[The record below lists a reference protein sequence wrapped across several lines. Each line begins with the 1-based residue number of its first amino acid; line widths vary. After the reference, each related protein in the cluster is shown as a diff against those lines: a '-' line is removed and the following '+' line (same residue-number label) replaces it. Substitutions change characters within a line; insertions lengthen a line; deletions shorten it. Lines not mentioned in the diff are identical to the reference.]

1 MNTTQEQQRY
11 LAALEDGANL
21 LQKTQTNLKKCP
33 KARLTKGY
41 IEARLKIIDEY
52 WMSFKNAHDGLVKIT
67 PKEQKGI
74 LPYFLNEEFF
84 IYEEL
89 YSTLKGD
96 LNDMV
101 TSLTEK
107 TPMDSQNSSMNVTY
121 ASQNIVHLPKIELPK
136 FNGNYE
142 GWPTFKDLFT
152 SLVHENNNLSD
163 VQRLHY
169 LKTSV
174 SGEAEALL
182 THIQVTSSNY
192 ATAWNVLN
200 KRYGNRRI
208 IMNCIMKRL
217 FYQKK
222 MTSQS
227 AAQLKGLLDT
237 TTECLNNL
245 ENLKITTGS
254 WDHIIIFLLVQKFD
268 PETHRGWEEFA
279 YKEDSE
285 VLPTWKE
292 LKTFMESKFR
302 TLELVT
308 GVTSSNNS
316 KDKQIKERS
325 YHVATPNKEKT
336 CIMCK
341 ENHTLCHCKKFTDMK
356 LDERTEFVKNK
367 HLCFNCLGL
376 GHSVKKCNL
385 RVSCQKCHRRHHS
398 LLHETKNTEPA
409 ATPST
414 SQPLASQ
421 HVVEEKEAVQVN
433 TVIASHHTT
442 RQGIALLATAIVKA
456 SNAEGHIIS
465 LRALI
470 DQGSQ
475 ATFISEK
482 ATQLLKLKR
491 QPFKGCVVGV
501 GSSRTEIKHVVQLN
515 IRSQW
520 DCHYSLPIQAY
531 VMSKQL
537 TTKIPTKTIINQTW
551 PHIDGLN
558 LADPSYLTPGSIDLL
573 LGVKEYAQIIQPEL
587 IKGPPGTPTAQKT
600 NLGWIIFGDICE
612 KPENDTYL
620 VMHHQVDV
628 DEILKSIWEIEIDKD
643 RHLTKEEKICEEIY
657 QKTTTRN
664 QEGRYIVKL
673 PFKTYSPQ
681 LNEMSTS
688 TKLQT
693 PKGNTKEIAK
703 QRFLQLERKFKKSP
717 DLKKEYTKVIN
728 EYIEQ
733 GHMEKIPEKE
743 KEIISVYLPH
753 HAVVRTDKETSR
765 TRIVFDASCKGTN
778 NISLNDEL
786 LVGPQLQDD
795 LRNLLMKWR
804 MKRVCFMADIKQMY
818 RQILV
823 TREDANFQRILWRPN
838 ESDDFDEYRLL
849 RVTFGTASAPYLAV
863 RTLHQTADDEG
874 KEEPRAVQSIKSN
887 FFMDDWLDGADDT
900 ESAISL
906 AKTVTNIL
914 RRGGFQLTKWSSNDI
929 HFLKSIDEERRSTNA
944 RIDMNLDGT
953 IKALGIV
960 WNLKTDTFQYNL
972 TLSAPASEI
981 YVTKRSIL
989 SDLQKIFDP
998 LGWIAPSTV
1007 MAKLL
1012 LQKLWL
1018 ERVTWDQIVN
1028 DALSEEWNKIRSDLV
1043 TVNDIQLNRWL
1054 GTTEA
1059 NKINIQIHGFS
1070 DASTRAYAA
1079 AVYMRTE
1086 TNDKV
1091 EINLI
1096 AAKTRV
1102 APLKTISLPKLELC
1116 GALLLSKLMKQ
1127 IGLAMKIP
1135 TSDMYAWTDSS
1146 IVIAWL
1152 SGDPNRWKT
1161 FVANRVIEIIE
1172 NLHNNRWYHVQSSDN
1187 PADIASRGMLLSKL
1201 KKSDLWWKGP
1211 VWLSEKEIHISKQE
1225 VMTTDMEIKT
1235 KRVNTHLSTE
1245 EQEKSIT
1252 TQFENMNSLSE
1263 LLMVVCYCK
1272 RFLKYKDNV
1281 NVNKQIT
1288 TQELED
1294 ALTICVKRVQEEEYI
1309 EEIQRLKMNKQVKGR
1324 SPLRS
1329 LAPYLDSKHIL
1340 RVGGRLRHANL
1351 PGERKHPIILGNKNT
1366 LTPLI
1371 IADAHH
1377 KTLHGGVQLMLYYLR
1392 SKYWIIKAKSMAK
1405 KYVHKCII
1413 CARLSATSRAQ
1424 IMGDLP
1430 EERVT
1435 PTRPFLNSGVDF
1447 AGPFQILLSKG
1458 RGNRTTKA
1466 YVSIFICMSTKAI
1479 HIELVS
1485 DLTSEAFIGAFRR
1498 FVARRGK
1505 CNHLWSDQ
1513 GRNFVGADKELRDAW
1528 KEASLQFTGKIAET
1542 LAREGTQWHFI
1553 PAYSPSFGGL
1563 WEAGVKSIKYHL
1575 KRIITN
1581 HLTYEEMTTILCQV
1595 EACLNSRPLCPMN
1608 DTHPDNTNP
1617 LTPGHFLIGEAPIV
1631 VPSPD
1636 MKDIRLSS
1644 LSRWQHTQKIVQDFW
1659 RRWQDEYLSRLQQRP
1674 KWHKKEEDFKIGDIV
1689 LIKTDNLPPGKW
1701 SLGRI
1706 VDKHPG
1712 PDGLTRVYSVKS
1724 GSSITK
1730 RTVTKLCPLPLNE
1743 T

>member
-1 MNTTQEQQRY
+1 MNTTKEQQQY
-11 LAALEDGANL
+11 LSALEDGASL

-33 KARLTKGY
+33 KQRLTKGY
-41 IEARLKIIDEY
+41 IEARVKIIDDH
-52 WMSFKNAHDGLVKIT
+52 WMSFKSAHDGLAKIT
-67 PKEQKGI
+67 PKEQRGI
-74 LPYFLNEEFF
+74 LPYFLNEEYF

-89 YSTLKGD
+89 YSSLKGD
-96 LNDMV
+96 LKDML
-101 TSLTEK
+101 TSLSESTSV
-107 TPMDSQNSSMNVTY
+107 DSRNSSMNVAN
-121 ASQNIVHLPKIELPK
+121 ASQSIVHLPKIELPK

-142 GWPTFKDLFT
+142 VWPTYKDLFI

-163 VQRLHY
+163 VQKLHY
-169 LKTSV
+169 LKTTV

-182 THIQVTSSNY
+182 THIKVTSSNY
-192 ATAWNVLN
+192 ETAWNVLN

-208 IMNCIMKRL
+208 ILNCIMKRL
-217 FYQKK
+217 FYQGK

-227 AAQLKGLLDT
+227 AVQLKGLLDT

-245 ENLKITTGS
+245 ENLQISTGS
-254 WDHIIIFLLVQKFD
+254 WDHVIIFLLVQKFD
-268 PETHRGWEEFA
+268 PETHKGWEEYT

-285 VLPTWKE
+285 ALPTLSEIKN
-292 LKTFMESKFR
+292 FMESKFR
-302 TLELVT
+302 TLELLTSVT
-308 GVTSSNNS
+308 AS
-316 KDKQIKERS
+316 KGTKEKQVKERS
-325 YHVATPNKEKT
+325 YHAATTSTERS
-336 CIMCK
+336 CVMCT
-341 ENHTLCHCKKFTDMK
+341 ENHTLCHCKKFIEMK
-356 LDERTEFVKNK
+356 QEERTEYVKNK
-367 HLCFNCLGL
+367 RLCFNCLVP
-376 GHSVKKCNL
+376 GHSVKRCRL
-385 RVSCQKCHRRHHS
+385 PVSCQKCHRRHHS

-409 ATPST
+409 TTPST

-421 HVVEEKEAVQVN
+421 HVVEEKETVRVN

-442 RQGIALLATAIVKA
+442 RQGLALLATAVVQA
-456 SNAEGHIIS
+456 TNAEGQITT

-491 QPFKGCVVGV
+491 QPFKGSVVGV

-520 DCHYSLPIQAY
+520 DHNYSLPIQAY

-537 TTKIPTKTIINQTW
+537 TTEIPTKTIVKQSW

-558 LADPSYLTPGSIDLL
+558 LADPRYLTPGSIDLL
-573 LGVKEYAQIIQPEL
+573 LGVKEYAQIILPDL
-587 IKGPPGTPTAQKT
+587 IKGPPGTPIAQRT
-600 NLGWIIFGDICE
+600 NLGWIIFGDIYN
-612 KPENDTYL
+612 KPQNDTYL

-628 DEILKSIWEIEIDKD
+628 DEVLKSIWEIEIDKD
-643 RHLTKEEKICEEIY
+643 RHLTNEDKICEDIY
-657 QKTTTRN
+657 AKTTTRN
-664 QEGRYIVKL
+664 EEGRYIVKL

-681 LNEMSTS
+681 LPETS
-688 TKLQT
+688 TNTNLQT
-693 PKGNTKEIAK
+693 PEGNTKEIAK

-717 DLKKEYTKVIN
+717 DLKREYTKVIN
-728 EYIEQ
+728 DYIEQ
-733 GHMEKIPEKE
+733 GHMERIPERERETK
-743 KEIISVYLPH
+743 SVYLPH

-765 TRIVFDASCKGTN
+765 TRVVFDASCKGTN
-778 NISLNDEL
+778 NISLNEEL

-823 TREDANFQRILWRPN
+823 AHEDADFQRIIWRPD
-838 ESDDFDEYRLL
+838 EGDDFHEYRLL

-874 KEEPRAVQSIKSN
+874 TGQPLAVQSIKSN
-887 FFMDDWLDGADDT
+887 FFMDDWLDGAD
-900 ESAISL
+900 EPEAAVSL

-914 RRGGFQLTKWSSNDI
+914 QKGGFELTKWSSNDI
-929 HFLKSIDEERRSTNA
+929 DFMKSIDKEKRSTNA
-944 RIDMNLDGT
+944 QVDMNLDGT

-972 TLSAPASEI
+972 TLPASESTN
-981 YVTKRSIL
+981 VTKRSIL
-989 SDLQKIFDP
+989 SDVQKLFDP

-1007 MAKLL
+1007 MAKIL

-1018 ERVTWDQIVN
+1018 EKVNWDQNVSET
-1028 DALSEEWNKIRSDLV
+1028 LREEWNQIRSDFTCV
-1043 TVNDIQLNRWL
+1043 KDIQVNRWL
-1054 GTTEA
+1054 GTTDT
-1059 NKINIQIHGFS
+1059 NKTNIQIHGFS
-1070 DASTRAYAA
+1070 DASIQAYAA
-1079 AVYMRTE
+1079 AVYIRTE

-1091 EINLI
+1091 EIKLI

-1102 APLKTISLPKLELC
+1102 SPMKTISLPKLELC

-1127 IGLAMKIP
+1127 IGQAMKVP

-1152 SGDPNRWKT
+1152 CGDPNRWKT
-1161 FVANRVIEIIE
+1161 FVANRVVEIVE
-1172 NLHNNRWYHVQSSDN
+1172 NLNNKRWYHVQSSDN
-1187 PADIASRGMLLSKL
+1187 PADIATRGMLLSEL
-1201 KKSDLWWKGP
+1201 KRCNLWWKGP
-1211 VWLSEKEIHISKQE
+1211 RWLSEKEIKISKQE
-1225 VMTTDMEIKT
+1225 VIITDKEMKT
-1235 KRVNTHLSTE
+1235 KKVITHLSTE

-1252 TQFENMNSLSE
+1252 TQLENFNNLPE
-1263 LLMVVCYCK
+1263 LLKVVCYCK
-1272 RFLKYKDNV
+1272 RFLNYKVNV
-1281 NVNKQIT
+1281 NINKQIT

-1294 ALTICVKRVQEEEYI
+1294 ALIICIKRVQEEEYS
-1309 EEIQRLKMNKQVKGR
+1309 EEIERLKINKQVRRR

-1329 LAPYLDSKHIL
+1329 LNPYLDDKHIL
-1340 RVGGRLRHANL
+1340 RVGGRLRHANI
-1351 PGERKHPIILGNKNT
+1351 PDERKHPIILGNKNK

-1371 IADAHH
+1371 IADAHR
-1377 KTLHGGVQLMLYYLR
+1377 KTLHGGIQLMLCYLR
-1392 SKYWIIKAKSMAK
+1392 SKYWILKAKSIIRK
-1405 KYVHKCII
+1405 HVHKCLI
-1413 CARLSATSRAQ
+1413 CARLSATTRAQ

-1430 EERVT
+1430 DERVT
-1435 PTRPFLNSGVDF
+1435 PSRPFLNSGVDF

-1458 RGNRTTKA
+1458 RGNKTTKA
-1466 YVSIFICMSTKAI
+1466 YVSIFICMATKAI

-1505 CNHLWSDQ
+1505 CSHLWSDQ
-1513 GRNFVGADKELRDAW
+1513 GRNFVGADKELHDAW
-1528 KEASLQFTGKIAET
+1528 NEASLQFTGEIAET
-1542 LAREGTQWHFI
+1542 LATDGTQWHFI

-1575 KRIITN
+1575 KRIVTT

-1608 DTHPDNTNP
+1608 DTDPDNMNP
-1617 LTPGHFLIGEAPIV
+1617 LTPGHFLIGEVPIV

-1644 LSRWQHTQKIVQDFW
+1644 LSRWQHTQKLVHDFW

-1674 KWHKKEEDFKIGDIV
+1674 KWHKKEEEFKIGDIV

-1724 GSSITK
+1724 GSSVTK
-1730 RTVTKLCPLPLNE
+1730 RTVTKLCPLPLNG